1 MDTKLEVVVVP
12 VSDVDRAKQFYK
24 GLGWREDGDFVTD
37 EHFRV
42 VQMTPPGSACSII
55 FGTGVTSAA
64 PGSVQDLVLA
74 VSDIE
79 ATRADLVER
88 GAPVS
93 EVYHDAGGI
102 FYHAGTEARVPGPDP
117 ERRTYASYASFSDPD
132 GNGWVLQEVTT
143 RLPGRLW
150 SDFGTDVAGLAE
162 LLHEAEEQHGR
173 FEPIGP
179 KHDWW
184 NWYAPYIVA
193 RRLARTPDEAY
204 HDASAAVDA
213 AQQ

>member
-1 MDTKLEVVVVP
+1 M
-12 VSDVDRAKQFYK
+12 
-24 GLGWREDGDFVTD
+24 
-37 EHFRV
+37 
-42 VQMTPPGSACSII
+42 
-55 FGTGVTSAA
+55 GVTSAA
-64 PGSVQDLVLA
+64 PGSVQDLMLA
-74 VSDIE
+74 VGDIE
-79 ATRADLVER
+79 AARADLVER

-93 EVYHDAGGI
+93 EVYHDAGGV

-132 GNGWVLQEVTT
+132 SNGWILQEVTT

-150 SDFGTDVAGLAE
+150 SDFGTDVAGLAD
-162 LLHEAEEQHGR
+162 LLREAEQRHGR
-173 FEPIGP
+173 VEASGP

-193 RRLARTPDEAY
+193 RRLGRTPDEADQ
-204 HDASAAVDA
+204 DASAAIDA

>member
-12 VSDVDRAKQFYK
+12 VSDVERAKQFYQA
-24 GLGWREDGDFVTD
+24 LGWREDGDFVTD

-55 FGTGVTSAA
+55 FGTGVTSAT

-79 ATRADLVER
+79 AARADLAER
-88 GAPVS
+88 GASVS
-93 EVYHDAGGI
+93 EVYHDAGGV
-102 FYHAGTEARVPGPDP
+102 FYHAGTGARVPGPDP
-117 ERRTYASYASFSDPD
+117 DRRTYASYASFTDPD

-150 SDFGTDVAGLAE
+150 SDFGTDVALLAD
-162 LLHEAEEQHGR
+162 LLREAEEQHGPY
-173 FEPIGP
+173 EAIGP

-193 RRLARTPDEAY
+193 RRLGRTRDEA
-204 HDASAAVDA
+204 HQDASAAVDA

>member
-1 MDTKLEVVVVP
+1 L
-12 VSDVDRAKQFYK
+12 
-24 GLGWREDGDFVTD
+24 
-37 EHFRV
+37 
-42 VQMTPPGSACSII
+42 
-55 FGTGVTSAA
+55 
-64 PGSVQDLVLA
+64 QDLVVA

-79 ATRADLVER
+79 AARADLVER
-88 GAPVS
+88 GASVS

-102 FYHAGTEARVPGPDP
+102 FYHAGTEARVAGPDP

-150 SDFGTDVAGLAE
+150 SDFGTDVAGLAD
-162 LLHEAEEQHGR
+162 LLREAEEHHGR
-173 FEPIGP
+173 YEPSGP

-184 NWYAPYIVA
+184 TWYAPYIVA
-193 RRLARTPDEAY
+193 RRLGRTPDEAY

-213 AQQ
+213 ALR